1 MKIVWKVLQ
10 ILLAIF
16 FIYAGI
22 QHFIKPVFYQ
32 PFVPAFLPFK
42 TAIIYMS
49 GVLEVLFGVLLLIPK
64 YTKLGATG
72 ILVLLLI
79 FLPVHVWD
87 VFSETPAIG
96 SQNAAYIRLP
106 VQFLFIAWAYGVK
119 RFVD

>member
-1 MKIVWKVLQ
+1 MKIVCKVLQ
-10 ILLAIF
+10 ILLALF
-16 FIYAGI
+16 FIYGGI
-22 QHFIKPVFYQ
+22 QHFIKPAFYQ

-49 GVLEVLFGVLLLIPK
+49 GVLEVLFGLLLLIPK
-64 YTKLGATG
+64 YTKLGAMG

-96 SQNAAYIRLP
+96 SQKAAYIRLP

-119 RFVD
+119 RFVG